1 MESGPN
7 DFFEAP
13 KEDQRKYM
21 NQLLALVRRF
31 SEREEST
38 DDERLRWA
46 KARFAAAVLA
56 RATGHMDT
64 ATLEAEQ
71 GYHAA
76 WIAWAVKGVLC
87 PPESHLPGVLDSKE
101 PGPKKQEAKPTSTLK
116 PTPEQVREVQE
127 HAKKRL
133 LEPPDWEP
141 VPKGK
146 LH

>member
-7 DFFEAP
+7 DFFEAS

-38 DDERLRWA
+38 EDERLRWA
-46 KARFAAAVLA
+46 KARFAAAILA

-87 PPESHLPGVLDSKE
+87 PPGSHLPGVPGRKE
-101 PGPKKQEAKPTSTLK
+101 PDPKKQETKPSSAIK

-133 LEPPDWEP
+133 LEPPVWEA